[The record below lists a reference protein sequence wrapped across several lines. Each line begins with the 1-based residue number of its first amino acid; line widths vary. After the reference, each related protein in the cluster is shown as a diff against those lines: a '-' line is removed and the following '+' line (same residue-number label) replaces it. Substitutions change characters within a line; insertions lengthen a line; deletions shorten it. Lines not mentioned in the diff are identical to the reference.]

1 MRVGRVREITGGR
14 GADLAVEV
22 VGMAELLPE
31 GLAMITNGGTYL
43 DIGLFF
49 SGRTVDFDPSSFVL
63 SGKKLMGTAMYEP
76 LVLPQVLDFLARNQD
91 RVPLHKL
98 VSHRFPLDAVNDAL
112 NQSEWVTGP
121 HAGDPRRHRAVAARA
136 RDASCAPARRFRRR
150 WRRSGGDAPRRGRRR
165 TSGP

>member
-49 SGRTVDFDPSSFVL
+49 SGRTVEFDPSSFVL

-121 HAGDPRRHRAVAARA
+121 TPVTRAVIE
-136 RDASCAPARRFRRR
+136 P
-150 WRRSGGDAPRRGRRR
+150 
-165 TSGP
+165 